1 MARERLVG
9 KGAERA
15 DDTMGAENRTLA
27 AAGMIL
33 VYAVVIGFTDNYVRV
48 IAAESGLWQF
58 HAIRTAFA
66 MALIGAVALPFG
78 LRLRP
83 VNPRAVAAR
92 SAIHGL
98 AILVYFG
105 GLGFLP
111 VAQVA
116 AGLFTAPI
124 FVLLIARF
132 AYGHALGPVR
142 IVAVAVGFAGVVLVL
157 GPAGA
162 NGLGWASLLPVLS
175 GAFYALGNIATREWC
190 GQESALTLTAGFFLA
205 LGALGLAGMAVLWA
219 LPVPVPEGTQGFLVR
234 GAVWPSGPVLFWI
247 FVQAAGSLVAV
258 GAMVKGYQLAEA
270 SRVSILEYM
279 VLPVAALW
287 TWALWGEA
295 PEPAAVAG
303 IALIIAAGT
312 AIVLRG
318 R

>member
-1 MARERLVG
+1 MAREGLVG
-9 KGAERA
+9 KGAQRA
-15 DDTMGAENRTLA
+15 GGMGGENRTA
-27 AAGMIL
+27 AAAAMIL
-33 VYAVVIGFTDNYVRV
+33 VYAVVIGFTDNFVRV
-48 IAAESGLWQF
+48 IAAEAGLWQF
-58 HAIRTAFA
+58 HALRTAFA
-66 MALIGAVALPFG
+66 MVLIGLAAAAFG

-124 FVLLIARF
+124 FVLLIGRF
-132 AYGHALGPVR
+132 AYGHRLGPVR
-142 IVAVAVGFAGVVLVL
+142 IAAVATGFLGVLLVL
-157 GPAGA
+157 GPSGA
-162 NGLGWASLLPVLS
+162 AGLGWLSLLPVLS
-175 GAFYALGNIATREWC
+175 GAFYAMGNIATRDWC

-205 LGALGLAGMAVLWA
+205 LGMLGLLGMAVLWA

-234 GAVWPSGPVLFWI
+234 GAVWPSGPVLWWT

-270 SRVSILEYM
+270 TRVSILEYL

-287 TWALWGEA
+287 SFALWGEVPGA
-295 PEPAAVAG
+295 SAVAG

-312 AIVLRG
+312 AIVMRG